1 MRSFLAL
8 PLPDE
13 LADDL
18 ERFAARLKI
27 GRPQSFENL
36 HITLAFLDD
45 QPHEVLQDLH
55 EVLEATP
62 LLAVTAEFSG
72 LDPLGGKVPSVL
84 GLMVSGVDELQ
95 KQILSCLRQAGITLP
110 HRRFRAHV
118 TVARLPRKPMPEDMR
133 ALGHVLETH
142 GAVRFPDAQLNTLSL
157 YRSELRPEGARYEV
171 LADYP
176 LTS

>member
-8 PLPDE
+8 PLPDD

-18 ERFAARLKI
+18 ERFAAHLKI
-27 GRPQSFENL
+27 GRPQPFENL
-36 HITLAFLDD
+36 HITLAFLED
-45 QPHEVLQDLH
+45 QPHEALQDLH

-62 LLAVTAEFSG
+62 LSAVTAEFSG
-72 LDPLGGKVPSVL
+72 LEPLGGKVPSVL
-84 GLMVSGVDELQ
+84 GLMVSGVDGLQ
-95 KQILSCLRQAGITLP
+95 KQVLSCVRQAGITLP

-118 TVARLPRKPMPEDMR
+118 TLARLPRKPLPDDMT
-133 ALGHVLETH
+133 ALGHVLQNH
-142 GAVRFPDAQLNTLSL
+142 GAVGFPDTLLDTLSL
-157 YRSELRPEGARYEV
+157 YLSELHPDGARYEV